1 MLFLNYDK
9 KNSGESGGG
18 YITFGSMVMLA
29 QNDES
34 HLVSAAFPIIPMI
47 SDYGWSDTD
56 AMTAE
61 ERACV
66 KLGIKLMWKYI
77 AKVNH

>member
-1 MLFLNYDK
+1 
-9 KNSGESGGG
+9 
-18 YITFGSMVMLA
+18 MLA

-56 AMTAE
+56 AMTVE

-77 AKVNH
+77 AKVKH